1 MSNLS
6 AMLFSV
12 SLDSTWTTKERKEAE
27 IRVLLR
33 KKMSCPEN
41 GDFNLDQEGDITI
54 VNRYTSER
62 CFSGKI
68 WATTKATMP
77 KSAEDTFQSDVKAIV
92 LPSNKH
98 QIRNDDTNYLKKQ

>member
-1 MSNLS
+1 
-6 AMLFSV
+6 MLFNV

-33 KKMSCPEN
+33 NKCLPASNTASPEN

-54 VNRYTSER
+54 VNRYTSKR

-68 WATTKATMP
+68 WAITKATMP
-77 KSAEDTFQSDVKAIV
+77 KSAEDTFLFDVKAIV
-92 LPSNKH
+92 LPSVVEEMC
-98 QIRNDDTNYLKKQ
+98 